1 MRNGLALLDSRR
13 PTNARHL
20 SFVRPSCV
28 SWHFLSLK
36 SWSHS
41 RTHAGYSSCRTP
53 RCVSAT
59 RQDTLA
65 GAQGRAG
72 QRRPPHAAPCLTQ
85 RPPRLRRRSA
95 HCARARCR
103 SHASS
108 GRRRSAH
115 CAPLPALSNSCVPSC
130 VRGKPAP
137 RTTRP
142 ALPSPGCPGPS
153 IQRSAE
159 EYGPGAARCSRSRAA
174 TAGRTTTG
182 QRKAQCRHV
191 PALARTQRA
200 PGSSVAFEPAGLPVT
215 APAGWCAG

>member
-1 MRNGLALLDSRR
+1 MVLAGEPLSKIFTVGLLIGGSQKRPRVLLRI
-13 PTNARHL
+13 A
-20 SFVRPSCV
+20 
-28 SWHFLSLK
+28 
-36 SWSHS
+36 
-41 RTHAGYSSCRTP
+41 HAECSERTP

-115 CAPLPALSNSCVPSC
+115 CARPECLSNCVPSC

-142 ALPSPGCPGPS
+142 AATTPGCSCRVRASRGAPRSTARGRRDVRVRVLRLQEGRRLDNVRRSVATRPCTRAHRGP
-153 IQRSAE
+153 
-159 EYGPGAARCSRSRAA
+159 
-174 TAGRTTTG
+174 
-182 QRKAQCRHV
+182 
-191 PALARTQRA
+191 RA
-200 PGSSVAFEPAGLPVT
+200 PAWPLSRRASL
-215 APAGWCAG
+215 